1 MKKAGILF
9 IALFLVSLPQWGFS
23 QCDTIAKLCDKNIT
37 DVYISDGQEYRALL
51 LSDEL
56 AEFQATFYGGSVYR
70 LAACSGLT
78 DGGLNFTVLDHDR
91 NVIYTNKEFENA
103 PYWDLKFVST
113 VDCIIEASL
122 SGDAASGCA
131 VLLIGFKQQKEK

>member
-1 MKKAGILF
+1 MNKARILF
-9 IALFLVSLPQWGFS
+9 VAISFICISKLGFA
-23 QCDTIAKLCDKNIT
+23 QCDTIAKVCNTNIT
-37 DVYISDGQEYRALL
+37 DEYISDGQEYRALL

-56 AEFQATFYGGSVYR
+56 AEFQATFYGGSIYR
-70 LAACSGLT
+70 IAACSGLT
-78 DGGLNFTVLDHDR
+78 DGNLNFTVLDHDR
-91 NVIYTNKEFENA
+91 NVIYSNKEFENA

-131 VLLIGFKQQKEK
+131 VLLIGFKQKQPK

>member
-9 IALFLVSLPQWGFS
+9 IALFLVSLSQWGFS

-78 DGGLNFTVLDHDR
+78 DGNLNFTVLDHDR

>member
-1 MKKAGILF
+1 MKKAGILL
-9 IALFLVSLPQWGFS
+9 IALFLVCISTIGFA
-23 QCDTIAKLCDKNIT
+23 QCDTIAKICNNNIT
-37 DVYISDGQEYRALL
+37 DDYISDGQEYRALL

-56 AEFQATFYGGSVYR
+56 AEFQATFYGGSTYR
-70 LAACSGLT
+70 IAACSGLT
-78 DGGLNFTVLDHDR
+78 NGNLNFTVLDHDR

-131 VLLIGFKQQKEK
+131 VLLIGFKQKH